1 MSKDSLHLK
10 SSNKINNNIAIETYE
25 DHRMAMA
32 FAPLSLV
39 VPITINDAEVV
50 TKSYPNFWEDLE
62 SVIV

>member
-10 SSNKINNNIAIETYE
+10 SSNKINKNVAIETYE

-32 FAPLSLV
+32 FAPLSLI

-50 TKSYPNFWEDLE
+50 TKSYPNFWEEFE
-62 SVIV
+62 SVLK